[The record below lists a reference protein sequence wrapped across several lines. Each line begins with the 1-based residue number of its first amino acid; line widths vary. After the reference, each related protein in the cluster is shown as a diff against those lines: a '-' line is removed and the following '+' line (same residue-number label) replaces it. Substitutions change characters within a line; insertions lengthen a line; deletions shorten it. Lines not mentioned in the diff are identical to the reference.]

1 MAYIPSEC
9 TIEQYRN
16 AVYNAEAKHKCYLS
30 FNGVEYQNV
39 DDTLSKI
46 VIKSN
51 LINTTDKVFMLSNL
65 ISKSIE
71 ITIHDIDVS
80 DIQDPIELKIGTYI
94 NETIGYVY
102 VPIGIF
108 NIQETP
114 TTSNG
119 ITTIKARDNA
129 VKLDVNYNAKPII
142 EANNGSVTK
151 KQILDNICS
160 LLNITNGVTS
170 FRGQNEL
177 VGIYDNSIKAR
188 TYVSYFAEQAGCLVY
203 IDRQGKLQFKKLSD
217 LYTWNLPI
225 DDVSKYT
232 NDTTYKISKVIYES
246 GDIKY
251 ENTTEQP
258 TNDILY
264 LNGANPY
271 ITSKTIVEE
280 IYELVKDFT
289 IQSFNVEKIY
299 GNACIDQFDL
309 ISVKNYNNISYI
321 TLGQNTL
328 TYNGKLMQ
336 TFDTQISKEKKNTN
350 ITINSEAT
358 YRKGVKSE
366 IDNVKATFTRTVEDI
381 DDLKEQYSK
390 VLQTANNLE
399 LSFKDLNKKVDS
411 NNTKVDTLGGTVTS
425 MTFNFNTKG
434 LAIGTENDE
443 NNSLLDNRGI
453 RVYNYTK
460 LSAIFNNKGSGI
472 DKLIVT
478 GTAQLG
484 YLRFV
489 KSTKD
494 NGKVTKIFHLNKLI
508 EDLHDL
514 E

>member
-9 TIEQYRN
+9 TIEQYNN
-16 AVYNAEAKHKCYLS
+16 AIYNADAKHKCYLS
-30 FNGVEYQNV
+30 FNNVEYQNV
-39 DDTLSKI
+39 DDILSKI

-51 LINTTDKVFMLSNL
+51 LINTSDKIFMLSNL

-80 DIQDPIELKIGTYI
+80 KIQDPIELKIGTYI
-94 NETIGYVY
+94 NDTIGYVY

-129 VKLDVNYNAKPII
+129 VKFDVNYNAKAII
-142 EANNGSVTK
+142 ETNNGSATK

-160 LLNITNGVTS
+160 LLNVPSGVTS

-177 VGIYDNSIKAR
+177 ISIYDNSIKAR
-188 TYVSYFAEQAGCLVY
+188 TYVSYFAEQSGCIAY
-203 IDRQGKLQFKKLSD
+203 IDREGKLQFSKINNLH
-217 LYTWNLPI
+217 TWNLSI
-225 DDVSKYT
+225 ADVSIFIS
-232 NDTTYKISKVIYES
+232 DTTYKISKVIYES
-246 GDIKY
+246 GDIKF

-258 TNDILY
+258 TDDILY
-264 LNGANPY
+264 LNSANPY
-271 ITSKTIVEE
+271 ISSNTIVEE
-280 IYELVKDFT
+280 IYELVKNFT
-289 IQSFNVEKIY
+289 IQSFTIEKIY
-299 GNACIDQFDL
+299 GNPCIDQFDL
-309 ISVKNYNNISYI
+309 IAVKDYDNNIYT

-336 TFDTQISKEKKNTN
+336 NFVTQISKEKKNTN
-350 ITINSEAT
+350 VTINSEAS
-358 YRKGVKSE
+358 YRKGVKTE
-366 IDNVKATFTRTVEDI
+366 IDNIKASFTRIVEDT

-390 VLQTANNLE
+390 VVQTANDLE
-399 LSFKDLNKKVDS
+399 LSFKDLNKKVDD
-411 NNTKVDTLGGTVTS
+411 NDLKVDTLGGTVTN
-425 MTFNFNTKG
+425 MTFNFSTKG
-434 LAIGTENDE
+434 LAVGTENDE
-443 NNSLLDNRGI
+443 NNSLFDNRGI

-489 KSTKD
+489 KSNKEND
-494 NGKVTKIFHLNKLI
+494 KVTKIFHLNKLI